1 MIMYQVSISKLKPG
15 MKVARNVFSSNG
27 RLLIAEGTVLTYHYI
42 RKLEIYE
49 IASIYISDD
58 KSNSNRDSFFN
69 ANTKNELI
77 YKEAISAISDI
88 MNKVKNSAEIDVK
101 MLMGIVD
108 EIVYEIM
115 EDSFAFIQLNSIR
128 DLDNYTYL
136 HSIDVCIYSIILGK
150 SYGLPQKLLNKLG
163 TGAML
168 HDIGKGKVPSEILL
182 KPGPLTYEEFEIM
195 KKHTLWGYEAIMNC
209 PNVDREIA
217 NIALN
222 HHERWDGKGYPN
234 GIRGYG
240 IDYFSR
246 VVTICDIYD
255 ALTADR
261 VYRSRILPHE
271 AAEYILNSIGTIAD
285 PELAKKFIKNVSIY
299 PVGTTVLLNTGEIGR
314 VTRINEEMPLRP
326 VIQIFS
332 NTDKDYSKK
341 GYDINLMEKL
351 TVFICDV
358 IR

>member
-1 MIMYQVSISKLKPG
+1 MYQVSISKLKPG
-15 MKVARNVFSSNG
+15 MKVARNVFSSTG

-49 IASIYISDD
+49 IVSIYISDD
-58 KSNSNRDSFFN
+58 KSNFTGNFN
-69 ANTKNELI
+69 ANSRSEII
-77 YKEAISAISDI
+77 YKEATNEVVNI

-101 MLMGIVD
+101 TLMNIVD

-115 EDSFAFIQLNSIR
+115 ENSYAFIQLNSIR

-150 SYGLPQKLLNKLG
+150 SYGLPQAVLNKLG

-182 KPGPLTYEEFEIM
+182 KPGPLSSDEFEIM
-195 KKHTLWGYEAIMNC
+195 KKHTIWGYEAIMSC
-209 PNVDREIA
+209 SNVDKAIA
-217 NIALN
+217 NIALH

-234 GIRGYG
+234 GLRGYE

-261 VYRSRILPHE
+261 VYRGRILPHE
-271 AAEYILNSIGTIAD
+271 AAEYILNSIGTITD
-285 PELAKKFIKNVSIY
+285 PELTKKFIKNVSIY

-326 VIQIFS
+326 VIEIFS
-332 NTDKDYSKK
+332 NTNQDFSKRM
-341 GYDINLMEKL
+341 YNVNLMEKL

>member
-1 MIMYQVSISKLKPG
+1 MIMYQIGISNLKPG
-15 MKVARNVFSSNG
+15 MNVARNVFSSNG

-49 IASIYISDD
+49 IDSIYISDD
-58 KSNSNRDSFFN
+58 KSNSNRDSFFSVS
-69 ANTKNELI
+69 TKNEVI
-77 YKEAISAISDI
+77 YKEAINAVADI
-88 MNKVKNSAEIDVK
+88 MNKVKNSAQIDIK
-101 MLMGIVD
+101 MLTDIVD
-108 EIVYEIM
+108 EIVFEIM
-115 EDSFAFIQLNSIR
+115 EDSYAFIQLNSIR

-150 SYGLPQKLLNKLG
+150 SYGLPQKVLNKLG

-195 KKHTLWGYEAIMNC
+195 KKHTIWGYEAIMNC
-209 PNVDREIA
+209 PNVDKEIA
-217 NIALN
+217 SIALN

-234 GIRGYG
+234 GIKGYE
-240 IDYFSR
+240 IDYYSR

-261 VYRSRILPHE
+261 VYRSRVLPHE
-271 AAEYILNSIGTIAD
+271 AAEYVLNSIGTITD
-285 PELAKKFIKNVSIY
+285 PELTKKFIKNVSIY

-314 VTRINEEMPLRP
+314 VTKINDEMPLRP

-332 NTDKDYSKK
+332 NTNQAYHKRR
-341 GYDINLMEKL
+341 YDVNLMEKL